1 MGVVGM
7 EKERISRLVVE
18 VSDYAKKL
26 RNQFHM
32 NPELSDQEVET
43 QKRICKELDLM
54 GIEYSTYEDM
64 NGVIGI
70 IKGGKPGKTIAFR
83 ADMDALPILEKN
95 EVPYKSKNDGTMH
108 ACGHDVHMAILL
120 GTAKVLA
127 SLKEELA
134 GNVKLFFQ
142 PAEESDGGAK
152 RMIERGAMENPKV
165 DYVFSQH
172 VEPEIELGLIR
183 SKPKYFNASS
193 NTFYVTIHGKKSH
206 GAYPE
211 QGVDGIY
218 TAAAI
223 IMNLQSLISR
233 RIAAVDPAVLTI
245 GKIEGGTASNII
257 ADDVKFT
264 IMLRTTRKETRE
276 KLIKGIQET
285 IESISKINGAE
296 CEVIMGQYGYDA
308 IYNDPDCTSE
318 VERICN
324 HYLSQG
330 SYLDLEAPF
339 MGVEDFAY
347 FLQEAPGTYYQLGCR
362 DEKKGIVSGLH
373 FDTFD
378 VADGTIEKGILM
390 QCGLAV
396 EFLSK
401 K

>member
-1 MGVVGM
+1 
-7 EKERISRLVVE
+7 
-18 VSDYAKKL
+18 
-26 RNQFHM
+26 
-32 NPELSDQEVET
+32 
-43 QKRICKELDLM
+43 
-54 GIEYSTYEDM
+54 
-64 NGVIGI
+64 
-70 IKGGKPGKTIAFR
+70 
-83 ADMDALPILEKN
+83 
-95 EVPYKSKNDGTMH
+95 
-108 ACGHDVHMAILL
+108 
-120 GTAKVLA
+120 
-127 SLKEELA
+127 
-134 GNVKLFFQ
+134 
-142 PAEESDGGAK
+142 
-152 RMIERGAMENPKV
+152 
-165 DYVFSQH
+165 
-172 VEPEIELGLIR
+172 
-183 SKPKYFNASS
+183 
-193 NTFYVTIHGKKSH
+193 
-206 GAYPE
+206 
-211 QGVDGIY
+211 
-218 TAAAI
+218 
-223 IMNLQSLISR
+223 
-233 RIAAVDPAVLTI
+233 
-245 GKIEGGTASNII
+245 
-257 ADDVKFT
+257 
-264 IMLRTTRKETRE
+264 MLRPTRKETRE